1 MTRAETQRAE
11 RRAATRQRVLRAATR
26 LVERRGFAGTRTI
39 DVARATQL
47 SEGAVFMHFPSREAL
62 NLAVAAELGRAITDR
77 LHALVSDG
85 CDLRAALLAHVQ
97 CLEENEDVYRCL
109 LREGPLLPK
118 GFQRTWTGLQSAVA
132 HHLQRA
138 AAVDLADKKLRRVA
152 PHLLFNTWIGLLH
165 HYLINRE
172 LFVTSGSVMK
182 KHGRMLVDHY
192 LALLAP

>member
-1 MTRAETQRAE
+1 
-11 RRAATRQRVLRAATR
+11 VLSAATR
-26 LVERRGFAGTRTI
+26 LVERRGFAGTRTV

-62 NLAVAAELGRAITDR
+62 NLAVAAELGRALTDR
-77 LHALVSDG
+77 LHALVTDG
-85 CDLRAALLAHVQ
+85 GDLRAALLAHVQ
-97 CLEENEDVYRCL
+97 CLEENEEVYRCL

-138 AAVDLADKKLRRVA
+138 AAVDLAGKRLRRVA
-152 PHLLFNTWIGLLH
+152 PHLLFNTWIGLVH